1 MNSGSRARFKRS
13 LRHLLSPKPLA
24 RLRAKNETGVHE
36 VAQLECAR
44 RFHREDFIV
53 YTDVRHAPG
62 FHSAEKPLQECP
74 KNTYRQSGVAALNWY
89 CSAPPWYPSPILLC
103 WPGPGPPKSPEPARL
118 ITACPHIA
126 SSAGAPVA
134 HATLEH
140 KSLLETRIVV
150 SWLARA
156 PHRRAGRRPPN
167 WRRVFSAP
175 WTRKSTRRM
184 ASWGGVPGQRPVG
197 FSHAVQKHVSRPL
210 WHTMQ
215 ALRQQWRPN

>member
-1 MNSGSRARFKRS
+1 MKSRNSSAQGGSIEKTPSFIPMCATLPASTRGKT
-13 LRHLLSPKPLA
+13 P
-24 RLRAKNETGVHE
+24 TGMPEKHV
-36 VAQLECAR
+36 
-44 RFHREDFIV
+44 
-53 YTDVRHAPG
+53 
-62 FHSAEKPLQECP
+62 SAV
-74 KNTYRQSGVAALNWY
+74 GVAALNWY

-167 WRRVFSAP
+167 RRRVFSAP
-175 WTRKSTRRM
+175 WTRKSTRRL

-197 FSHAVQKHVSRPL
+197 FSHTVQKHVSRPL

-215 ALRQQWRPN
+215 ALRQLWRPN